1 MALELGP
8 GVRSGS
14 PESSGRDS
22 PIPRQWRN
30 QLGGEDAPIKD
41 KAYRRYAAGVDKAL
55 GLFETALEEWAD
67 YISFLNRLLKSL
79 QARPSSVSVIPSKI
93 TVAKR
98 LSQCLNPSLPSGVH
112 QKALEVYNY
121 VFETIGKDGLS
132 RDLPLYLPGL
142 APTLSFA
149 SLSVRSPYLD
159 LLERHFTGVDSRS
172 LRPAMKSIILALLP
186 GLEDE
191 TSEDFDRT
199 MRLVGS
205 FKQAIRPADSIAL
218 TEQHASGDDFFW
230 QCFFLASVT
239 SHSRRAG
246 ALAYLVRNLP
256 VLGSDASP
264 GTSSERNGQSNT
276 ESNFNSDIAAIVTTP
291 EPGLL
296 VRCFASGLSDDQL
309 LIQRGFLD
317 LLVSHLPL
325 NSKVLQSLVK
335 PGDLELLLRA
345 AVGVVT
351 RRDMSLNRRLWA
363 WLLGPEPTGNE
374 GEQNPELHGNAP
386 DGQQALLSSRTSYF
400 EHFGLQ
406 SLTKSLLE
414 MIKDTTH
421 RGVAERT
428 RPYRICLSLMDRW
441 EVGGLVIPDIFLPVV
456 ESVRQFQNQSPAKAE
471 FTEVLRSASVFFDG
485 IESGLIYG
493 ELVGL
498 LSQAISPG
506 NLTSEERS
514 DKLSLVTFIVT
525 NFNVREEEMVTIH
538 APLTCL
544 AALVM
549 LEDARNSQ
557 HGGSS
562 KLNEQILSI
571 VVSLLE
577 LVPERAFVD
586 SATGDANQKRKSN
599 DVSSLSTADLIKEI
613 QDFYIHGQGN
623 LDASPTPFSQ
633 VETGEL
639 ILDKA
644 IKYIVDDSVEQESS
658 CSLSLHIRVL
668 LLILLK
674 VPKTYKFDEITL
686 VSSLKAKLVQR
697 RPLRF
702 SDFSSI
708 LHLIAQL
715 HYVER
720 VSTSELS
727 ELVHPLVRHAWS
739 YLSASEPKYHVET
752 VRCLW
757 QLQSA
762 LSLSRRDVE
771 ASLASIL
778 VEQSAGDGADIG
790 RAFGVLWSHTLQDTP
805 SDRRGPKIPTI
816 EAKLGQKLSATDHY
830 EIMLTRPLFLV
841 LDGLLD
847 DRTQMYMTVKS
858 WLNSMVGI
866 DRLFLLFVVKFAEIP
881 CLRDVGKSVEA
892 EKAQPQGPI
901 FNEDD
906 DIDLCLYYLRTLHH
920 VLDSSGENSRA
931 VLVSKHLSFNSVGQ
945 VQISTGGDETDI
957 TLQDYFVRVCLAC
970 ITGDAS
976 ASASDDLNNRV
987 SQLHRYALT
996 VLHSFLISHHAAP
1009 LSNLHLDHLLID
1021 RLMKSIGSPDPYV
1034 QVLLLEVV
1042 FDALK
1047 LQDIVAAE
1055 LSIPSA
1061 AEKRRSSAD
1070 PLHAV
1075 RLSISAGDTRPPPM
1089 IMPPQLLKCLQ
1100 AGLSSTS
1107 SQFVLDN
1114 WVTFLGRCLPFY
1126 SQSIFQI
1133 LIPLVETLCKQI
1145 GVTFSHLKDM
1155 FEDETYEVKSES
1167 GTPESTLIYLLNA
1180 LEQVLAK
1187 AHDQLLAEEAQA
1199 LALKGPDQPQ
1209 SIFGSMVSGVFQSDT
1224 PQSRSATAND
1234 RLTVHLA
1241 FQDAVRMCFSIWTWG
1256 QGDDATTQDINS
1268 SASFNYTSL
1277 RMRNRAR
1284 RLLEHLFTAETLE
1297 SLETVIDVWRN
1308 STSAADHATV
1318 FNFLAALD
1326 AARPRHSMPALFNSI
1341 YSRTNPAALEPSR
1354 KSTMTISLQDADLV
1368 VFLVEYARSLDD
1380 DAMDEIWQDCITFLK
1395 DLLNNPFPHRQTLPS
1410 LLEFAAILGEKVDNT
1425 NFGEQRKMRR
1435 ELGDL
1440 FLRLLTALFTTRP
1453 TFAEPTSSNGTS
1465 GPRLVKGELERRGTF
1480 PGALERSDDVVA
1492 ILASVVPNLPKIL
1505 LEPDRVLSAAGTIST
1520 NVIGPTF
1527 RSKTFP
1533 DSVSSS
1539 TLKLLHELSR
1549 LPNNQK
1555 TWKKDVGD
1563 AFNDSK
1569 FFAMN
1574 LALVQNDWL
1583 PLLRQWTLTDKER
1596 IPEIVGRIS
1605 APSSA
1610 GIVFGVGATSARLE
1624 ADRKTQLNLRR
1635 IATLVLASAD
1645 DAFVTDIPVIF
1656 DKIVELF
1663 GATSTSSPSSTTRA
1677 EVYMLIRAL
1686 VLKISPIHLARLWP
1700 VVNAEIHSAIS
1711 SIVAPDHSTASEIY
1725 VCSAILQACKLLDLL
1740 ICVAP
1745 DDFQLHEWLFV
1756 TDTIEAVY
1764 RSATYQPVALVD
1776 EISEELGATSSTQLT
1791 AVTSHDDAMTAAQM
1805 ATSNNGSR
1813 RLPLL
1818 GLGGIGDDAGFERK
1832 DELVAKVLRPFFGQ
1846 LSIFAFES
1854 TYAMGALDREA
1865 CVESLLKDIF
1875 DDRSMVKAL

>member
-55 GLFETALEEWAD
+55 LLFETALEEWAD

-79 QARPSSVSVIPSKI
+79 QARPPNVTVIPSKI

-159 LLERHFTGVDSRS
+159 VLERHFTGIDSRS

-199 MRLVGS
+199 LRLVGS
-205 FKQAIRPADSIAL
+205 FKEAIRPADSVVL

-246 ALAYLVRNLP
+246 ALAYLIRNLP
-256 VLGSDASP
+256 RLGGDASA
-264 GTSSERNGQSNT
+264 GASAGDIGQRNVDGS
-276 ESNFNSDIAAIVTTP
+276 FNGEIAAIVTTP

-296 VRCFASGLSDDQL
+296 VRCFASGLSDEQL

-325 NSKVLQSLVK
+325 NSHVLQSQVK
-335 PGDLELLLRA
+335 PGDLELLLKA

-374 GEQNPELHGNAP
+374 NEHNPELHSNA
-386 DGQQALLSSRTSYF
+386 DGPQALLSSRTSYF
-400 EHFGLQ
+400 EQYGLQ
-406 SLTKSLLE
+406 TLTKSLLE
-414 MIKDTTH
+414 MITDTKH
-421 RGVAERT
+421 GGVAERT

-441 EVGGLVIPDIFLPVV
+441 EVGGLVVPDIFLPVV
-456 ESVRQFQNQSPAKAE
+456 ESVRQFQKQGPAKAE

-485 IESGLIYG
+485 IESGLIYS

-498 LSQAISPG
+498 LAQAISPG
-506 NLTSEERS
+506 KSSNDDRS
-514 DKLSLVTFIVT
+514 DKLSLVNFIIT
-525 NFNVREEEMVTIH
+525 HFNVREEEMVTVH

-544 AALVM
+544 AALLM
-549 LEDARNSQ
+549 LEDARNLQ
-557 HGGSS
+557 GGDNLS
-562 KLNEQILSI
+562 LREQVLGI

-577 LVPERAFVD
+577 LIPDRAFAEPSTVNA
-586 SATGDANQKRKSN
+586 SPKRESGGA
-599 DVSSLSTADLIKEI
+599 SSLSAAELLKKV
-613 QDFYIHGQGN
+613 QDFYIHGQGS
-623 LDASPTPFSQ
+623 LDASPAPFSQ

-639 ILDKA
+639 ILEKA
-644 IKYIVDDSVEQESS
+644 IKYIVDGTAEQQSS
-658 CSLSLHIRVL
+658 CSLSFHIRIL
-668 LLILLK
+668 LLVLLK
-674 VPKTYKFDEITL
+674 VPKNYRFDVTTL
-686 VSSLKAKLVQR
+686 VASLKAKLVQK

-708 LHLIAQL
+708 LHLITQL
-715 HYVER
+715 HFVER
-720 VSTSELS
+720 ISTSELS

-739 YLSASEPKYHVET
+739 YLSTSEPKYHVEA

-757 QLQSA
+757 QLQA
-762 LSLSRRDVE
+762 AFSLSRRDVE

-778 VEQSAGDGADIG
+778 VDQSAADGADIG

-830 EIMLTRPLFLV
+830 EVMLTRPLFLV

-847 DRTQMYMTVKS
+847 DRTQLFMTVKS

-866 DRLFLLFVVKFAEIP
+866 DRLFLLFVIKFAEIP
-881 CLRDVGKSVEA
+881 CLRAVGGSVQS
-892 EKAQPQGPI
+892 EKPETETVV
-901 FNEDD
+901 FTEDD
-906 DIDLCLYYLRTLHH
+906 DVDL
-920 VLDSSGENSRA
+920 
-931 VLVSKHLSFNSVGQ
+931 GQ
-945 VQISTGGDETDI
+945 VQISTGGDEVDI
-957 TLQDYFVRVCLAC
+957 TLQDYFVRVCMAC

-976 ASASDDLNNRV
+976 DSASDDLNTRV
-987 SQLHRYALT
+987 SKLHRYALT
-996 VLHSFLISHHAAP
+996 VLHHFLISHHATP
-1009 LSNLHLDHLLID
+1009 LADLHLDQVLID
-1021 RLMKSIGSPDPYV
+1021 RLFKSIASPDPYV
-1034 QVLLLEVV
+1034 QVLLLDVL
-1042 FDALK
+1042 FDTLK
-1047 LQDIVAAE
+1047 LQDAVAAAE
-1055 LSIPSA
+1055 LSIPST

-1075 RLSISAGDTRPPPM
+1075 RLSMSTGDTRPPPM
-1089 IMPPQLLKCLQ
+1089 VMPPQLLKCLQ
-1100 AGLSSTS
+1100 AGLSSTN
-1107 SQFVLDN
+1107 SQFVLDS
-1114 WVTFLGRCLPFY
+1114 WVSFLSRCLPFY

-1145 GVTFSHLKDM
+1145 GVTFSHLKSM
-1155 FEDETYEVKSES
+1155 FQDDAYEVKNEAA
-1167 GTPESTLIYLLNA
+1167 TPESTLIYLLNA

-1209 SIFGSMVSGVFQSDT
+1209 SLFGSMVSGVFQSDA

-1256 QGDDATTQDINS
+1256 QGEDATTQDINS

-1308 STSAADHATV
+1308 STSAAEHAMV

-1453 TFAEPTSSNGTS
+1453 TFADPASSNGAS
-1465 GPRLVKGELERRGTF
+1465 GTKTVKGELERRGTF
-1480 PGALERSDDVVA
+1480 PAAVERSDDVVA

-1527 RSKTFP
+1527 RSKAFP
-1533 DSVSSS
+1533 DSVTAS

-1549 LPNNQK
+1549 LQNNQRS
-1555 TWKKDVGD
+1555 WKKDVGD

-1574 LALVQNDWL
+1574 LTLVQNDWL
-1583 PLLRQWTLTDKER
+1583 PLLRQWALTDKER
-1596 IPEIVGRIS
+1596 LPEIVGRIS
-1605 APSSA
+1605 APTTA

-1635 IATLVLASAD
+1635 IATLLIASAD
-1645 DAFVTDIPVIF
+1645 DAFVTDIPIIF
-1656 DKIVELF
+1656 DKMVELF

-1677 EVYMLIRAL
+1677 EVYMVIRAL
-1686 VLKISPIHLARLWP
+1686 VLKVSPIHLARLWP
-1700 VVNAEIHSAIS
+1700 VVNAEIHSAIA

-1725 VCSAILQACKLLDLL
+1725 VNSAILQACKLLDLL

-1764 RSATYQPVALVD
+1764 RSSTYKPVALVD
-1776 EISEELGATSSTQLT
+1776 EISEELSSTSTQL
-1791 AVTSHDDAMTAAQM
+1791 AAISSHDDAMTAAQM
-1805 ATSNNGSR
+1805 ATHNNGSR

-1818 GLGGIGDDAGFERK
+1818 GRGGISDDVSFERK

-1846 LSIFAFES
+1846 LSIYAFES
-1854 TYAMGALDREA
+1854 TYAMGTADREA
-1865 CVESLLKDIF
+1865 CVEGLLRDLF